1 MYKGRDTT
9 KYSSSQI
16 RNSYEDDEYDKDKQD
31 DFNYKQSQQNPDQKI
46 QYVPV
51 PVMQYPPPFYGY
63 NPYQQFMPPPYAMQQ
78 GSSAQQKDQL
88 QNPSFPPFQYPSFPP
103 VNPQYPFPQQQFN
116 FSGQYFY
123 KNNDKKESG
132 MPLNKNQNASSA
144 FNSSHYGKFK
154 QNQGKQSHLAALKN
168 KTPAQIVN
176 EFKAYTLPKLRLKRL
191 IKLQALMKGYH
202 VRKYVIPR
210 KKANINIMKNY
221 IDKLIKNY
229 VEDKI
234 VPDIVLEVL
243 AYNKYNEDVHLYS
256 TEYRTYLEIMDR
268 IVQRVV
274 RNEAQQV
281 VKESTDNIVSGILRQ
296 RDNQKPV
303 EEKDPMVLIARDII
317 INTIKQDCL
326 EVAKDSV
333 QELTFEYMEDI
344 HVRNLI
350 SSKYVT
356 GAVKEVVVDAIQE
369 IAIEDLVDELIL
381 KNTQQL
387 ALPLAQHM
395 YDLVQQEME
404 GVQLEKALDN
414 YILRGMID
422 IILEQANVI
431 IDDNNKALM
440 DIQEVLQQ
448 SNPDS
453 RIGMDGVIQNTIPKS
468 SKKKDN
474 NQQKKDLQ
482 KKQPLEEIQS
492 QQSNNSIQQLD
503 EILSNQDQQFDNQ
516 QQNQQGLE
524 EQIQQPQNMQQQQN
538 QQQQQQQSQQQQ
550 QQSQQQYGQSSA
562 QEQQNQQQ
570 QQANNKQQSKK

>member
-1 MYKGRDTT
+1 M

-16 RNSYEDDEYDKDKQD
+16 RNSYEEDDYYKDKQD

-78 GSSAQQKDQL
+78 GNSASQKDQP
-88 QNPSFPPFQYPSFPP
+88 QNPTYPFQYPGFPP
-103 VNPQYPFPQQQFN
+103 VNPQYPYPQQQFN

-123 KNNDKKESG
+123 KNKDKQESG
-132 MPLNKNQNASSA
+132 MPINKQQDTNSA

-210 KKANINIMKNY
+210 KKAMINIMKNY
-221 IDKLIKNY
+221 VDKLIKNY

-281 VKESTDNIVSGILRQ
+281 VKESTDNIVTGILRQ

-326 EVAKDSV
+326 EVAKDGI

-344 HVRNLI
+344 HIRNLI

-356 GAVKEVVVDAIQE
+356 RAVKEVVVDAIQE

-404 GVQLEKALDN
+404 GVQLEKAIDN

-453 RIGMDGVIQNTIPKS
+453 RIGMDGVIQNKNPKQ

-474 NQQKKDLQ
+474 QQQ
-482 KKQPLEEIQS
+482 QKQPLEEIQS
-492 QQSNNSIQQLD
+492 QQSNNSIQQQD
-503 EILSNQDQQFDNQ
+503 EALNNQDQQFNNQ
-516 QQNQQGLE
+516 QQNQQGSE
-524 EQIQQPQNMQQQQN
+524 QQIQQPQNMQQQQY
-538 QQQQQQQSQQQQ
+538 QQQQQQQQGQQFAQQ
-550 QQSQQQYGQSSA
+550 LQSQQQY
-562 QEQQNQQQ
+562 
-570 QQANNKQQSKK
+570 QANNKQQGKK

>member
-1 MYKGRDTT
+1 MYKGRETT
-9 KYSSSQI
+9 KYSTSQNRI
-16 RNSYEDDEYDKDKQD
+16 SYEDDEYDKDKQD
-31 DFNYKQSQQNPDQKI
+31 DFNYKQSQQNPDQKV

-63 NPYQQFMPPPYAMQQ
+63 NPYQQFMPPPQGMQQ
-78 GSSAQQKDQL
+78 GNPAQQKDQF
-88 QNPSFPPFQYPSFPP
+88 QNPNYPFQYPNFPP
-103 VNPQYPFPQQQFN
+103 FNPQYPFPQQQFN

-123 KNNDKKESG
+123 KNKDKKESG
-132 MPLNKNQNASSA
+132 MHLSKQKDENSA

-154 QNQGKQSHLAALKN
+154 QNQGKQSHLASLKN
-168 KTPAQIVN
+168 KTPSQIVN

-202 VRKYVIPR
+202 VRKYVVPR
-210 KKANINIMKNY
+210 KKAMINVMRNY
-221 IDKLIKNY
+221 VDKLVKNY

-296 RDNQKPV
+296 RDNQKPI

-326 EVAKDSV
+326 EVAKDGV

-344 HVRNLI
+344 HIRNLI

-356 GAVKEVVVDAIQE
+356 RAVKEVVVDAIQE

-404 GVQLEKALDN
+404 GVQLEKAIDN

-453 RIGMDGVIQNTIPKS
+453 RIGMDGVIQNKNPKP
-468 SKKKDN
+468 SKKKDS
-474 NQQKKDLQ
+474 NQQQ
-482 KKQPLEEIQS
+482 KQPLEEIQS
-492 QQSNNSIQQLD
+492 QQSDNSIQQLD
-503 EILSNQDQQFDNQ
+503 EALNN
-516 QQNQQGLE
+516 QNQQFNNQQGSE
-524 EQIQQPQNMQQQQN
+524 QQIQQPPNMQQQQY
-538 QQQQQQQSQQQQ
+538 QQQQQEQQQQQSQQQQ
-550 QQSQQQYGQSSA
+550 QQSQQQQGQ
-562 QEQQNQQQ
+562 QPNQQQQNQQY
-570 QQANNKQQSKK
+570 QQANNKQQGKK